1 MAVTNRAQ
9 IEKLIYDI
17 FDALDPTGMN
27 TTKYKK
33 ILSAMN
39 ESEFEAF
46 MKNYLNDPEE
56 HFCFDLVE
64 YENNLDF
71 NNVEKAADILGIP
84 LYEYVYLPH
93 LTMDKNNIVCSQE
106 KCLVGYLNIKR
117 TQQMVQKKNGLT
129 LDDEKRSAITGQV
142 IDDDKNSKTSDTEAQ
157 IMVGLEMNETLKE
170 LLGPRGD
177 DKYMAQE
184 AMKQIEN
191 QGYLVMDDIE
201 TSPLNKVA
209 LNTINTYLLAMGL
222 KTNLVTDSDILP
234 KTSADIFK

>member
-9 IEKLIYDI
+9 IEKLVYDV
-17 FDALDPTGMN
+17 FDALDPTGLN
-27 TTKYKK
+27 TNKYKK
-33 ILSAMN
+33 VLSGMN
-39 ESEFEAF
+39 DNEFESF
-46 MKNYLNDPEE
+46 IKGYLSNPEE
-56 HFCFDLVE
+56 NFCFDLVE

-71 NNVEKAADILGIP
+71 NNVEKAADVLGIP

-93 LTMDKNNIVCSQE
+93 LTRDKNNVVCTQE

-117 TQQMVQKKNGLT
+117 TQQLVQKKNGLT

-142 IDDDKNSKTSDTEAQ
+142 IDDDKNSKTSDAEAQ
-157 IMVGLEMNETLKE
+157 IMVGMEMDETLKE

-209 LNTINTYLLAMGL
+209 LNTINTFLLAMGL

-234 KTSADIFK
+234 KTSQEVFH

>member
-17 FDALDPTGMN
+17 FDALDSTGMN

-33 ILSAMN
+33 ILSAMS

-93 LTMDKNNIVCSQE
+93 LTMDKNNVVCSQE

-234 KTSADIFK
+234 KTSADVFK